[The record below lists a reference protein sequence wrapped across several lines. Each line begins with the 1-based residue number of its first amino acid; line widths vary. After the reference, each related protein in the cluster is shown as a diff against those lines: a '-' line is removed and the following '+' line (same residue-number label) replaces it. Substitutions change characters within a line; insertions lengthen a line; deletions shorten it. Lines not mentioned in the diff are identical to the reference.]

1 MQKSAVISTENV
13 YQIKAPLATF
23 DTVDLGDEDVLDWTQ
38 PSSLVA
44 ETITEVVE
52 STSSSASD
60 SNKDLEVL
68 DENNHCVQN
77 GKDKKQDDVTSD
89 KTSAKSDTASD
100 YDTVNFGLFKKRKN
114 IDSSVQYE
122 RIENGSTPDLSD
134 QEKSLKELSFD
145 VKGSSLSVS
154 DSESSDSDSGYV
166 RSGYI
171 SVSKGV
177 ITQKI
182 GLFKHVKVPVINDA
196 NSPSDSELTPT
207 NSPNLR
213 TRVPLPL
220 PTLSDEDKK
229 IRSKRKAYEKKL
241 QRLQVTTNPIE
252 RPRSTTPISVFGL
265 EEYAS
270 FSSPEKSPASTK
282 LEKLKIKL
290 PSDEFGAKH
299 KETPKR
305 GSKSEGHNIFDFSEE
320 KLYTRTRA
328 ALLVQSD
335 CIWGTSP
342 KRVLIPPT
350 LSPATSRKIS
360 KTLGSTGDLMK
371 NSPEHIYDP
380 VSDRLG
386 SQKIIQSSNISP
398 SWVTFD
404 DASSSRP
411 LPITQTCSEESKE
424 IKKGYSNEETNF
436 TDFYSSN
443 VDFSLDHADEI
454 LTVSFEEKADGK
466 TLSYVHFS
474 HLFTFI
480 KKTLKAT
487 TLVLTCSLWNQGP
500 SDLGKKLLFTLSHF
514 TTVMLQVNFCF
525 LMSCAEL
532 SSHNHNT
539 PNPV

>member
-1 MQKSAVISTENV
+1 MQKSAVISTENL

-23 DTVDLGDEDVLDWTQ
+23 DTVDLGDEDALDWPQ
-38 PSSLVA
+38 PTSLVA

-68 DENNHCVQN
+68 DQNSHSVLN
-77 GKDKKQDDVTSD
+77 GKDDEKGDVISD
-89 KTSAKSDTASD
+89 KTSATSDTASE

-114 IDSSVQYE
+114 IDSSIQYE
-122 RIENGSTPDLSD
+122 RIENGSTPDSSD
-134 QEKSLKELSFD
+134 QEKSLKESSFE
-145 VKGSSLSVS
+145 VKGSCLSVS
-154 DSESSDSDSGYV
+154 DSDSSDSDSGYV

-177 ITQKI
+177 ITQKF
-182 GLFKHVKVPVINDA
+182 GLFKHVKVPFNTDTK
-196 NSPSDSELTPT
+196 SPSDSELTPT

-213 TRVPLPL
+213 ARVPLPL

-229 IRSKRKAYEKKL
+229 IKSKRKAYEKKL

-265 EEYAS
+265 EEYVNI
-270 FSSPEKSPASTK
+270 SSPEKSPASTR

-299 KETPKR
+299 KDTPKR
-305 GSKSEGHNIFDFSEE
+305 ASKSEGQNIYDFNEE
-320 KLYTRTRA
+320 KLFTRTRA
-328 ALLVQSD
+328 AVLVQSD

-360 KTLGSTGDLMK
+360 STLGSAGDLMK
-371 NSPEHIYDP
+371 NSPALVPD
-380 VSDRLG
+380 SLD
-386 SQKIIQSSNISP
+386 SQKAIQSSDISP
-398 SWVTFD
+398 NWVTFD

-411 LPITQTCSEESKE
+411 ITQACIMERKE
-424 IKKGYSNEETNF
+424 NKEGYSNETMNS

-443 VDFSLDHADEI
+443 VDFNLEHADEI

-466 TLSYVHFS
+466 VCDIQMERYMS
-474 HLFTFI
+474 
-480 KKTLKAT
+480 
-487 TLVLTCSLWNQGP
+487 TCS
-500 SDLGKKLLFTLSHF
+500 K
-514 TTVMLQVNFCF
+514 V
-525 LMSCAEL
+525 
-532 SSHNHNT
+532 T
-539 PNPV
+539 PNDPSSNSGYKNNIEI